1 MLLPRIVRA
10 VRALAP
16 GVSLTLHPLGGTDIA
31 AELTDGRIDLAI
43 GHYPALPDSLF
54 QRRLFDR
61 HFVGLVR
68 RGHPAAQ
75 GQRLSLRRFAATPQL
90 VVRLTSGIQAHI
102 DDALA
107 REGLTRPDT
116 LELPSYLMVPPLLE
130 ATDHLAV
137 VPGQLADAFIA
148 DGRLAALDLPLSLP
162 NSTIRMHWHR
172 RFHEDPGNAWLRGV
186 VAAELGG

>member
-1 MLLPRIVRA
+1 MKIAITGASGQLGHLVIERLRARLPASDIVA
-10 VRALAP
+10 
-16 GVSLTLHPLGGTDIA
+16 
-31 AELTDGRIDLAI
+31 
-43 GHYPALPDSLF
+43 
-54 QRRLFDR
+54 
-61 HFVGLVR
+61 LVR
-68 RGHPAAQ
+68 TLSKATDLGVELRAA
-75 GQRLSLRRFAATPQL
+75 
-90 VVRLTSGIQAHI
+90 
-102 DDALA
+102 DY
-107 REGLTRPDT
+107 TRPDT